1 MQTALRSSNSS
12 LEKKLAEMEGQ
23 NKTIKKDREDA
34 DFKTKAVF
42 IGCLL
47 LFIIQMIVF
56 PQASNL
62 PKWLIF
68 DTKWPTFNIWY

>member
-42 IGCLL
+42 IGCFL
-47 LFIIQMIVF
+47 LFIIQMIVV

-62 PKWLIF
+62 A
-68 DTKWPTFNIWY
+68 

>member
-62 PKWLIF
+62 A
-68 DTKWPTFNIWY
+68 

>member
-62 PKWLIF
+62 PK
-68 DTKWPTFNIWY
+68 